1 METTFSDIHVSGN
14 VQGKRRRRSQT
25 AAGDLTSD
33 GTHSYTWDT
42 EGRLLTMDG
51 GTTAN
56 MVYNALENRGQTDGT

>member
-1 METTFSDIHVSGN
+1 MPK
-14 VQGKRRRRSQT
+14 GKAADEAKQRR
-25 AAGDLTSD
+25 AILTSD